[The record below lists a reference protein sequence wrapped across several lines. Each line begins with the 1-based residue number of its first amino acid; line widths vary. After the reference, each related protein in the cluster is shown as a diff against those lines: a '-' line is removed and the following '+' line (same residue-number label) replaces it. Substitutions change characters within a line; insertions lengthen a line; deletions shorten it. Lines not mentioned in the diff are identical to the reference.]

1 MTDNLNSQLIRVQH
15 EDFNLGA
22 LYEWLRCA
30 EGDGAIVTF
39 SGIVRDF
46 NQNGSLAGIELEQY
60 SPMTELAL
68 AHLASQAQQRF
79 TINRVAIIHRVGRL
93 SADQQIVFV
102 GVTSQHRLASFDA
115 AQYIMDKLK
124 TDVPLWKKEWVDDN
138 NAQWVAVKQ
147 SDVEAAKRWQQSD

>member
-60 SPMTELAL
+60 APMTELAL